1 MNQSPSNLRG
11 IENLTN
17 YQTQQRVAPESY
29 IQEQKGSRLNG
40 SIYQYRS
47 STGSIQKENLLKRA
61 EEEAARKIHEIERK
75 AKLKVLERKSAVGLK
90 WVK

>member
-1 MNQSPSNLRG
+1 MNHSPSNFRG
-11 IENLTN
+11 IDNLNN
-17 YQTQQRVAPESY
+17 YQTQQRTTPDSY
-29 IQEQKGSRLNG
+29 IQDQKGRLNG

-47 STGSIQKENLLKRA
+47 STGSIQKENLMRRA
-61 EEEAARKIHEIERK
+61 EEEATRKIHEIERK

>member
-1 MNQSPSNLRG
+1 M
-11 IENLTN
+11 
-17 YQTQQRVAPESY
+17 
-29 IQEQKGSRLNG
+29 
-40 SIYQYRS
+40 
-47 STGSIQKENLLKRA
+47 KRA

>member
-11 IENLTN
+11 IENFSN
-17 YQTQQRVAPESY
+17 YQTQQKATPESY
-29 IQEQKGSRLNG
+29 IQDQKGRLNG

-47 STGSIQKENLLKRA
+47 QTGSVQKENLLKRA